1 MPANMENPA
10 VATEHEK
17 VSFPSTA
24 KEGQFQIV
32 FKLCTIALV
41 SHDSKEMFKILQ
53 ARLQKYV
60 N

>member
-1 MPANMENPA
+1 LENPA
-10 VATEHEK
+10 VATEQEK
-17 VSFPSTA
+17 VSFPSNA
-24 KEGQFQIV
+24 KEGQFQII

-41 SHDSKEMFKILQ
+41 SHDSKEMLKILQ